1 MAKVTFRLARMRLW
15 IICLTSFFFLLM
27 YMSGV
32 EEHVSVLAGVHSG
45 SGWERMFGFFYILF
59 YILMI
64 TVIPIIL
71 ISIPISVLSHV
82 WTKSSSSKA

>member
-1 MAKVTFRLARMRLW
+1 MTKKTFKLIGIRVLM
-15 IICLTSFFFLLM
+15 ICLTSSFFLLM
-27 YMSGV
+27 YISGV

-45 SGWERMFGFFYILF
+45 SGWARLFGYFYILS

-64 TVIPIIL
+64 TVIPILL
-71 ISIPISVLSHV
+71 ISIPISLLSHM